1 MSFALLLVFA
11 LLPLLAVEAVGTF
24 GVLTGNIGELVL
36 DRLPKNRLGFSGLGL
51 SFSNL
56 ALPLA
61 TAPEIEFEVNLDI
74 TQ

>member
-11 LLPLLAVEAVGTF
+11 LLPLLAEAVGTF

-61 TAPEIEFEVNLDI
+61 TAPEIEFAI
-74 TQ
+74 